1 MVAPYK
7 YYVPAESK
15 EVSRGGGRRIISHVL
30 CQGGQDMTT
39 ERSENCYGNSLA
51 NHHSDNNPLAHRFL
65 KNYINKNQLVL
76 IQKTWESK
84 WSTYWVAGL
93 WLSLKG
99 LILSGVVQ
107 LQVLIEHR
115 DWLQS
120 FRKRVL
126 DLMGQ
131 VSKRRNLVFVLALV
145 SRLASH
151 VIKIIPRVTSVP
163 LLLVLRKFGDNIARS
178 KGFSFFFFFFNI

>member
-1 MVAPYK
+1 M
-7 YYVPAESK
+7 
-15 EVSRGGGRRIISHVL
+15 
-30 CQGGQDMTT
+30 
-39 ERSENCYGNSLA
+39 
-51 NHHSDNNPLAHRFL
+51 
-65 KNYINKNQLVL
+65 
-76 IQKTWESK
+76 
-84 WSTYWVAGL
+84 
-93 WLSLKG
+93 
-99 LILSGVVQ
+99 
-107 LQVLIEHR
+107 
-115 DWLQS
+115 
-120 FRKRVL
+120 L